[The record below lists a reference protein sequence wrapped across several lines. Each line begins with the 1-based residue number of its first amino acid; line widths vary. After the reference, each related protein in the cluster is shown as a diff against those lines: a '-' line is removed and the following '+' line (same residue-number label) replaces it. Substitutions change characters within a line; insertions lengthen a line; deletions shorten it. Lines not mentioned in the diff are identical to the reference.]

1 MESSEYVVINENTNT
16 INEEELQDLFND
28 KLATL
33 IIYLE
38 EKLKKEKNESCGN
51 AS

>member
-1 MESSEYVVINENTNT
+1 MESYEYVVINESTNT
-16 INEEELQDLFND
+16 YNGEELQDQIND

-38 EKLKKEKNESCGN
+38 EKLKKEKESCGN